1 MGEQQISS
9 SMFESH
15 EYLGPVRFMPCINIP
30 EGHFA
35 HTLLLQNGGRHE
47 PLAINHSMMT
57 KIKPVNN
64 SNKNNNSNNS
74 NNDNNN
80 PKPLGH

>member
-9 SMFESH
+9 SMCESH
-15 EYLGPVRFMPCINIP
+15 ESATVVRAIPCINIP
-30 EGHFA
+30 GRHFA
-35 HTLLLQNGGRHE
+35 HVLSLQSGEGHK

-64 SNKNNNSNNS
+64 SNKNNNSK
-74 NNDNNN
+74 NNN
-80 PKPLGH
+80 NNTNLRLLEH